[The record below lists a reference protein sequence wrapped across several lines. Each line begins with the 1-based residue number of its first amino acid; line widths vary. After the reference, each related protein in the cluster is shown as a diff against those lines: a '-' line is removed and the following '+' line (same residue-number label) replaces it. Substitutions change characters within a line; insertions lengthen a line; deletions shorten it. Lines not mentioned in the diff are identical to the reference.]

1 MKIRNKK
8 LAVGLMSFALVSAC
22 GVGFA
27 MTSNTLNASA
37 ETNPVAFQA
46 GASVRVA
53 GRVVDGVEQVTPAI
67 RFSLIIDE
75 SIVESIGT
83 TTEIGMIIVPE
94 TYITAYNDYVK
105 AFVATE
111 EQTAAKDYYDY
122 FTTESKCISFV
133 YDSQDYL
140 ATVDADGKLVDPA
153 TTTEYTYVVR
163 GAVDQVSMLTRE
175 YVAIGYTANLDGT
188 NKVYA
193 EETSL
198 ARSVAYVSAAAIN
211 AGETAAVLPVNV
223 QKAAYEILGTEYN
236 AEVNP
241 FTDTAFDLAKSE
253 VTLKKNA
260 TVELAS
266 KNLNEFSVKYTS
278 DNECVT
284 VDASGKVTAV
294 KAGTATITAK
304 IGEVYTRTCEVTVSE
319 PMITVNKDTYS
330 FEFVKDGDKTL
341 NRKGE
346 AVTMNG
352 LAQEL
357 DISIT
362 QDGEEYTGEVTY
374 TSNKTSVVTVENGV
388 LTPVGDGTATITIA
402 ADGVEKTVNVTVDV
416 YTAIDTQAEME
427 AIPLSTYAKYMLM
440 ADIDVKGGYFKSIG
454 GSNYANNEG
463 IGFKGIF
470 DGNGHAVMNYTPS
483 NNGTVA
489 NNTGLFAV
497 LRNNSIIRNL
507 NCINATVASRSAAL
521 VAHSFGTIENCF
533 VDATINYYEQSSNNP
548 TAAVVTKLNSQ
559 ASVYNT
565 IAVVRVAGEKVEG
578 KDFTKEHSIAAMIGR
593 SYSGAII
600 ENCYSVSPSGLH
612 FYQNYSGFDAG
623 TETNYGD
630 FDTLEAF
637 YANVNAFS
645 GWTFESGYYPCY
657 GTLNATVEAVEEASV
672 TKNSTYELDVTANL
686 PVVYALADEYA
697 GVTLNANDIV
707 TLSADVETTEIVI
720 NVTSL
725 YSSQINKQITLTV
738 IEDSYEFAMEKT
750 AYEFKWLTTD
760 TTDPTEMLS
769 YTLLKNGVED
779 EAELTFVSSNEN
791 VAKVVDGALTGTGNG
806 TATITISLGDLE
818 LKEITVKCTEF
829 IPIYTTA
836 DFDNIDNNKSANYI
850 LMNDLDF
857 ANYTNSIVGTDKDKY
872 NGSDYSAEER
882 KHWFL
887 AFSSYNTAVGA
898 TTTAQFTGI
907 FDGNGYALKNITP
920 GNDRHYSKKDYNFS
934 IFGVVGATGVVRN
947 LAVYANVIH
956 RSSVISNYMLGTV
969 ENCYVEANIIKSGA
983 KDAFV
988 ESAKNGLG
996 LIAQEART
1004 GSVVSNCV
1012 TKLTF
1017 AEGNTNYTYVA
1028 GIAAVNYSTM
1038 TNCSVIVDNATLGA
1052 SIGIY
1057 NTHYNPGTVDT
1068 NTAVYASESKLATEG
1083 KVTYDTAIWLITE
1096 SKVTLLDGCTIY
1108 RAPVTQ
1114 E

>member
-1 MKIRNKK
+1 MKTKNKK

-37 ETNPVAFQA
+37 KTNPIAFQA

-53 GRVVDGVEQVTPAI
+53 GRVVDGEEQVTPAI
-67 RFSLIIDE
+67 RFSLIVDE
-75 SIVESIGT
+75 SIVDSIGT
-83 TTEIGMIIVPE
+83 TLEIGMIIVPE

-111 EQTAAKDYYDY
+111 EQTVAKDYYDY

-140 ATVDADGKLVDPA
+140 ATVDADGKLVDA
-153 TTTEYTYVVR
+153 ETTSEYVYTVR

-193 EETSL
+193 EATSL
-198 ARSVAYVSAAAIN
+198 ARSVAYVSSAALN
-211 AGETAAVLPVNV
+211 ENWNYGVLPQNI

-241 FTDTAFDLAKSE
+241 FTDAAFDLAKSE

-260 TVELAS
+260 TVELATA
-266 KNLNEFSVKYTS
+266 NLNEFSVKYTS

-284 VDASGKVTAV
+284 VDTSGKVTAV

-304 IGEVYTRTCEVTVSE
+304 IGDLYTRTCKVTVKNDAV
-319 PMITVNKDTYS
+319 ITENEDTYS

-346 AVTMNG
+346 AVTMSG

-362 QDGEEYTGEVTY
+362 QDGEAYTGDVSY
-374 TSNKTSVVTVENGV
+374 ATSKASVVTVENGV
-388 LTPVGDGTATITIA
+388 LTPVGDGTATVTIT

-416 YTAIDTQAEME
+416 YTAINTQAQME
-427 AIPLSTYAKYMLM
+427 AIPVSTYAKYMLM

-483 NNGTVA
+483 NGGNVA

-507 NCINATVASRSAAL
+507 NCINAKVVSRSAAL
-521 VAHSFGTIENCF
+521 VAHSYGKIENCF
-533 VDATINYYEQSSNNP
+533 VDATMDHFENSANNP
-548 TAAVVTKLNSQ
+548 TAAVVTKLNAQ
-559 ASVYNT
+559 ASLYNT
-565 IAVVRVAGEKVEG
+565 IAVVRTSET
-578 KDFTKEHSIAAMIGR
+578 KDFTKAHTIAAVVGR
-593 SYSGAII
+593 SYAGAII
-600 ENCYSVSPSGLH
+600 QDCYSISPAEIK
-612 FYQNYSGFDAG
+612 FYAENASSYDAA

-637 YANVNAFS
+637 YSKVNAFS

-672 TKNSTYELDVTANL
+672 TKDSTYTLDVTAKL
-686 PVVYALADEYA
+686 PVVYTLADEYA
-697 GVTLNANDIV
+697 GVTLNANGVV
-707 TLSADVETTEIVI
+707 TLSADVDTTEIVI

-750 AYEFKWLTTD
+750 AYEFNWLTTD
-760 TTDPTEMLS
+760 TTDPTEVLD
-769 YTLLKNGVED
+769 YTLLKNGAAY
-779 EAELTFVSSNEN
+779 EAELTFTSSNEN
-791 VAKVVDGALTGTGNG
+791 VAKVVDGKLTGTGNG
-806 TATITISLGDLE
+806 TATVSILLGDLE
-818 LKEITVKCTEF
+818 LKEISVKCTEF
-829 IPIYTTA
+829 IPVYTTA

-857 ANYTNSIVGTDKDKY
+857 TNYTNSIVGTDKDKY
-872 NGSDYSAEER
+872 NSSDYSADVR

-887 AFSSYNTAVGA
+887 AFSSYNTAVV
-898 TTTAQFTGI
+898 TNPTTAQFTGI

-920 GNDRHYSKKDYNFS
+920 GNDRHYTKKDFNFS
-934 IFGVVGATGVVRN
+934 IFGVVGAKGVIRN
-947 LAVYANVIH
+947 LAVYANVVH

-969 ENCYVEANIIKSGA
+969 ENCYVEANIIKSG
-983 KDAFV
+983 KSDAFV
-988 ESAKNGLG
+988 ENAKNGLG

-1017 AEGNTNYTYVA
+1017 AEGNTNYAYVA

-1057 NTHYNPGTVDT
+1057 NTHYNPGTIDT

-1083 KVTYDTAIWLITE
+1083 KATYNTAIWSITE
-1096 SKVTLLDGCTIY
+1096 SKVTLVDGCTIF
-1108 RAPVTQ
+1108 RAPTTQ